1 MERRRE
7 GPNADVLA
15 PGETKRSVPTRFV
28 LLGVA
33 VLLLAVG
40 LLFGEPV
47 AAPAGSPELGV
58 SPIVRRSIQEARSA
72 PRQQVLAPGLEA
84 PRARGTIVEDSFFS
98 EILAREMP
106 YAIYLP
112 PGYETSGQRYPVLYA
127 LHGLAGYYAEWV
139 DFGAVDVA
147 DSLFSNAKVP
157 SFIMV
162 FPQGDQSYWFNH
174 PQGGD
179 AWADYLTEEVV
190 PLIDSRYRTIPRR
203 AGRAIGGLSMGATGA
218 LQIALRR
225 PDLFSVVGAHSPSFR
240 TTPDADVFWF
250 FSDPI
255 YYRQYDPFVLVRTTR
270 AAERLRI
277 WLDVG
282 DADPWRDRTE
292 QFDALLTSRG
302 IPHRFTIGQGE
313 HEGTYWGARM
323 ADYLT
328 FYGYALISPAGGPE
342 TLDPASVPPTRV
354 PTRPPS

>member
-1 MERRRE
+1 
-7 GPNADVLA
+7 V
-15 PGETKRSVPTRFV
+15 V
-28 LLGVA
+28 LLALA
-33 VLLLAVG
+33 VSLLAVG

-47 AAPAGSPELGV
+47 AQPVDSPALGV
-58 SPIVRRSIQEARSA
+58 SPVVRRSIEEARRA
-72 PRQQVLAPGLEA
+72 PRQQVAPGLEA
-84 PRARGTIVEDSFFS
+84 PRARGTVVEETFFS
-98 EILAREMP
+98 QILGREMP
-106 YAIYLP
+106 YAVYLP
-112 PGYETSGQRYPVLYA
+112 PNYETSGQRYPTLYA

-139 DFGAVDVA
+139 DFGAVEVA
-147 DSLFSNAKVP
+147 DSLFSNSKVP
-157 SFIMV
+157 PFIMV

-190 PLIDSRYRTIPRR
+190 PLIDSRFRTTPRR
-203 AGRAIGGLSMGATGA
+203 VGRAIGGLSMGATGA

-225 PDLFSVVGAHSPSFR
+225 PDLFAVVGAHSPSFR

-255 YYRQYDPFVLVRTTR
+255 YYRQYDPFVLVRTGRT
-270 AAERLRI
+270 AERLRI

-282 DADPWRDRTE
+282 DADPWRDRVE

-302 IPHRFTIGQGE
+302 IPHRFTIGQGI
-313 HEGTYWGARM
+313 HEGTYWSSRM

-328 FYGYALISPAGGPE
+328 FYGYALVN
-342 TLDPASVPPTRV
+342 PASGPGSDAVGPASATPTPI